1 MLDTLKPD
9 RPSPMSSV
17 PRRLSAIAAHR
28 GGAALWPENSL
39 AAFRGAAALGV
50 AAVEFDIHLTA
61 DGEIVVIHDPTLD
74 RTTDGRGAIAEM
86 TYADVAQARL
96 RGGAVPS
103 ERVPRLS
110 DVLAVLAPAGIIAWI
125 EIKTRVDGTPYDGLE
140 TRLAAVVH
148 GAGYDRRTVMTTFAW
163 DAIERLARTGAP
175 IERSGNVSTE
185 LFRRHGGF
193 EGCCHTLAGRGAH
206 YITPDYRLVTPQDAA
221 MAARHGLKMA
231 VWTVN
236 AEADLECWLAADVT
250 AVITDRPDLAQ
261 RVRSRMMEAD

>member
-1 MLDTLKPD
+1 MPI
-9 RPSPMSSV
+9 V
-17 PRRLSAIAAHR
+17 PHRLSAIAAHR

-74 RTTDGRGAIAEM
+74 RTTDGRGAIAEL
-86 TYADVAQARL
+86 TWADIAKARL
-96 RGGAVPS
+96 RGAPDKS
-103 ERVPRLS
+103 ERVPRLAA
-110 DVLAVLAPAGIIAWI
+110 VLAVLAPAGVVAWI
-125 EIKTRVDGTPYDGLE
+125 EIKARTDGKPYDGLE
-140 TRLAAVVH
+140 ERLAAIVH
-148 GAGYDRRTVMTTFAW
+148 GAGYDGRTVMTTFAW
-163 DAIERLARTGAP
+163 DALERLARTGAP

-193 EGCCHTLAGRGAH
+193 EGCCRVLAALGAH
-206 YITPDYRLVTPQDAA
+206 YITPDYRLAAPPDAA
-221 MAARHGLKMA
+221 IAAHHGLKMA

-236 AEADLECWLAADVT
+236 GEADLERWLAADVA

-261 RVRSRMMEAD
+261 RVQARMAGTG